1 MGERKT
7 GKEGKGRSMK
17 EQRGRISV
25 LFVIVGSLF
34 VFGCAAQPY
43 LEPSAPGPSVPR
55 ISNFQIDPREVPR
68 GGQVTLRFDFTDTD
82 GDIMD
87 VYLGL
92 SSEVKDFTFA
102 TGLQPS
108 VISRGRYA
116 GLTEGTAEETMTVS
130 IERRFAPLTS
140 EKRGYDGSVVEPEVV
155 QEEIGG
161 IRVYEVFV
169 VDRKGQ
175 VSNYLRA
182 RVTVR

>member
-1 MGERKT
+1 MR
-7 GKEGKGRSMK
+7 R
-17 EQRGRISV
+17 QAWQVSV

-34 VFGCAAQPY
+34 VLGCAGRPY
-43 LEPSAPGPSVPR
+43 LDPSPPGPGVPR
-55 ISNFQIDPREVPR
+55 ISNLQIDPREVPR

-82 GDIMD
+82 GDIVD
-87 VYLGL
+87 IYLGL
-92 SSEVKDFTFA
+92 SSEVKDFTLA

-108 VISRGRYA
+108 VISRGRYL

-140 EKRGYDGSVVEPEVV
+140 ERRRYDGSVVEPEVV

-182 RVTVR
+182 RVTVK

>member
-1 MGERKT
+1 MKRQG
-7 GKEGKGRSMK
+7 GKL
-17 EQRGRISV
+17 SV
-25 LFVIVGSLF
+25 LLAIAGSLV
-34 VFGCAAQPY
+34 VFGCAAQPH
-43 LEPSAPGPSVPR
+43 LQPTPPGPGVPR
-55 ISNFQIDPREVPR
+55 ISNLQIDPREVPR

-92 SSEVKDFTFA
+92 SSEVKDFTLA

-108 VISRGRYA
+108 VISRGRYL

-140 EKRGYDGSVVEPEVV
+140 ERRGYDGSVVEPEVV

-175 VSNYLRA
+175 VSNSLRA
-182 RVTVR
+182 RVTVK